1 MMAMK
6 PPARTSSRASGL
18 DRLAPQAAQDAAP
31 PADGLMLDALP
42 SSGRFGAGLLIRLRW
57 LTLGLELAGVLAAA
71 YVLRLH
77 FPVAA
82 CLGVIGFS
90 AALNLFFA
98 YGPLV
103 WVRVS
108 DNAYAAQIA
117 LNIVQLTVLLLLT
130 GGVSNPFCM
139 LLIAPA
145 SLAAA
150 TLKDRRALG
159 LCLFAAAAV
168 MVMTAWS
175 LPLPWPTA
183 HPPHAPVM
191 LRGSSGFAL
200 LVGIAVTAG
209 YAWRIAVEA
218 SRMELALNFT
228 QTVLAREQRLSALG
242 GLAAAAAHELGTPLA
257 TISIVAKEMVRET
270 PQGPLRDDA
279 ELLVS
284 QAERCREILRR
295 LTEEPEVDDAV
306 HARMTLLQLVNEV
319 IEPHRD
325 TPIRVEAV
333 VTGPPGARPPEI
345 RRMPEVLH
353 AMTSLVENAV
363 DFARSEV
370 LVSVRFGQDAISI
383 EVRDDGPGFS
393 AEILAR
399 LGQPYITSRPGAEGS
414 RSGHIGMGLGFF
426 IAKTLLER
434 TGAVVDFRN
443 GRGGGAIIAARW
455 SRGAIEAPPIPGGFE
470 LGAFDTE
477 ELTNGS

>member
-1 MMAMK
+1 VHWLLRA
-6 PPARTSSRASGL
+6 ASG
-18 DRLAPQAAQDAAP
+18 A
-31 PADGLMLDALP
+31 
-42 SSGRFGAGLLIRLRW
+42 
-57 LTLGLELAGVLAAA
+57 
-71 YVLRLH
+71 
-77 FPVAA
+77 
-82 CLGVIGFS
+82 
-90 AALNLFFA
+90 
-98 YGPLV
+98 
-103 WVRVS
+103 
-108 DNAYAAQIA
+108 
-117 LNIVQLTVLLLLT
+117 
-130 GGVSNPFCM
+130 
-139 LLIAPA
+139 
-145 SLAAA
+145 
-150 TLKDRRALG
+150 
-159 LCLFAAAAV
+159 
-168 MVMTAWS
+168 
-175 LPLPWPTA
+175 
-183 HPPHAPVM
+183 
-191 LRGSSGFAL
+191 AL
-200 LVGIAVTAG
+200 LVGLTVTAG

-270 PQGPLRDDA
+270 PEGPLRDDA

-319 IEPHRD
+319 LEPHRD

-370 LVSVRFGQDAISI
+370 LVSVRFSEEAISV

-393 AEILAR
+393 AEILVR

-455 SRGAIEAPPIPGGFE
+455 PRSAVEAPPIPGGFE
-470 LGAFDTE
+470 LGAFDA
-477 ELTNGS
+477 